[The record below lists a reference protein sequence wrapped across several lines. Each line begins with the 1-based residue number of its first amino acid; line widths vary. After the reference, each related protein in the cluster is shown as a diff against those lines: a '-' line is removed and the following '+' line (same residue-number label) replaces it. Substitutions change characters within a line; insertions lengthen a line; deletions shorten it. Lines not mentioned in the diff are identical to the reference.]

1 MQHQVA
7 VEHTTLSTVQ
17 RKISYQSLNLE
28 SVLKNIFSIITSKIS
43 TAKWISPVAWFTSV
57 FAAALA
63 TTVLSGCANLQSFT
77 EHSKDEVLE
86 SHQATQLA
94 LAAEKTLADGGTSA
108 NAENLPSV
116 NLTEE
121 ILYKLLTS
129 EIAFQRGN
137 WQAAYVTILGVAQQ
151 TRDPRLA
158 RRAAE
163 IALSAKQAAESI
175 TAIRLWRELAPDSN
189 EANQYYLGFMIMN
202 NNLAEVLQVFSHKL
216 QNTEIKQHVTI
227 MLQAQRMLSR
237 ARDKKAAFD
246 TLEELLAPYKSTA
259 EAHLALAQGAYSNGD
274 NKRAITEAK
283 STLRIKPDSQ
293 LAILT
298 IAQASNKVDAV
309 KEMENYLESNPTS
322 RDVRLAYASMLIEL
336 KQLDKAQRQF
346 EQLLREKPDDVATL
360 YTLGAL
366 AMDANQY
373 KLAEKYFLSYLAG
386 LEANPGEERDPT
398 SALVNLAQISL
409 EFKNNQAAMDWLAKV
424 DSYDGK
430 NTVWLNVQIR
440 RAQLLSMEGKL
451 PEAQRFLQ
459 EIKAN
464 NEAEEIQI
472 IQAEIQLLRSAKKP
486 QEAMIIMEAAITR
499 HAKNPELLYDYAL
512 LAESQEKFI
521 EMEATLRQVIEL
533 APDNQHAYNA
543 LGYSYADRN
552 IHLDEA
558 LSLIEKALNLAP
570 DDPFILDS
578 FGWVKYRMSK
588 LEEAE
593 QALRRAYQLRPDP
606 EIAVHLGEV
615 LWSAGKKDEARQF
628 WREVNNKYPGN
639 ETLKS
644 TLARLNGKL

>member
-1 MQHQVA
+1 M
-7 VEHTTLSTVQ
+7 VEPTTLSTVQ
-17 RKISYQSLNLE
+17 RKISYQWSNQE
-28 SVLKNIFSIITSKIS
+28 FALKNNFSIITSKI
-43 TAKWISPVAWFTSV
+43 TTKKWMSSIPWFASEL
-57 FAAALA
+57 APALA
-63 TTVLSGCANLQSFT
+63 VTIAISILPGCANLHTFS
-77 EHSKDEVLE
+77 EHSKDEIQE
-86 SHQATQLA
+86 SQHATQLA
-94 LAAEKTLADGGTSA
+94 LAAEKAQAGVDLPRE
-108 NAENLPSV
+108 ENLPSV
-116 NLTEE
+116 KLTEE
-121 ILYKLLTS
+121 LLYKLLTS

-175 TAIRLWRELAPDSN
+175 SAIRLWRELAPESN
-189 EANQYYLGFMIMN
+189 EANQYYLGFMVMN
-202 NNLAEVLQVFSHKL
+202 NNLAEVRQIFSNKL
-216 QNTEIKQHVTI
+216 QNSETKQHATI
-227 MLQAQRMLSR
+227 MLQAQRVLSR

-246 TLEELLAPYKSTA
+246 TLEELLAPYSATA
-259 EAHLALAQGAYSNGD
+259 EAHLALAQGAYSSGD

-283 STLRIKPDSQ
+283 ATLRLKPDSQ

-298 IAQASNKVDAV
+298 IAQASDKANAA
-309 KEMENYLESNPTS
+309 KEMATFLESNPTS

-336 KQLDKAQRQF
+336 KQLDKARLQF
-346 EQLLREKPDDVATL
+346 EQLLRDKPEDIATL

-366 AMDANQY
+366 AMEANQY

-386 LEANPGEERDPT
+386 LEANPSEERDPT
-398 SALVNLAQISL
+398 SALINLAQIAL
-409 EFKNNQAAMDWLAKV
+409 EFKNNQAALDWLAKV

-440 RAQLLSMEGKL
+440 RAQLLSLEGKL
-451 PEAQRFLQ
+451 PEARRFLH
-459 EIKAN
+459 EVKVN
-464 NEAEEIQI
+464 NEAEEVQLIQT
-472 IQAEIQLLRSAKKP
+472 EIQLLRSAKLN
-486 QEAMIIMEAAITR
+486 QEAMLVMEVAIKR

-512 LAESQEKFI
+512 LAESQKKMA
-521 EMEATLRQVIEL
+521 EMENTLRLVIEL
-533 APDNQHAYNA
+533 SPDNQHAYNA

-552 IHLDEA
+552 IRLDEA
-558 LSLIEKALNLAP
+558 LSLIEKALKLAP

-578 FGWVKYRMSK
+578 FGWVKFRLAK
-588 LEEAE
+588 LDEAE

-606 EIAVHLGEV
+606 EIAIHLGEV

-628 WREVNNKYPGN
+628 WREVNNKYPEN

>member
-1 MQHQVA
+1 
-7 VEHTTLSTVQ
+7 
-17 RKISYQSLNLE
+17 
-28 SVLKNIFSIITSKIS
+28 
-43 TAKWISPVAWFTSV
+43 
-57 FAAALA
+57 
-63 TTVLSGCANLQSFT
+63 
-77 EHSKDEVLE
+77 
-86 SHQATQLA
+86 
-94 LAAEKTLADGGTSA
+94 
-108 NAENLPSV
+108 
-116 NLTEE
+116 
-121 ILYKLLTS
+121 
-129 EIAFQRGN
+129 
-137 WQAAYVTILGVAQQ
+137 
-151 TRDPRLA
+151 
-158 RRAAE
+158 
-163 IALSAKQAAESI
+163 
-175 TAIRLWRELAPDSN
+175 
-189 EANQYYLGFMIMN
+189 MN

-216 QNTEIKQHVTI
+216 QNTDIKQHVTI

>member
-1 MQHQVA
+1 M
-7 VEHTTLSTVQ
+7 
-17 RKISYQSLNLE
+17 
-28 SVLKNIFSIITSKIS
+28 KNNFSIITSKITS
-43 TAKWISPVAWFTSV
+43 LRWLSSVAWFNS
-57 FAAALA
+57 ALA
-63 TTVLSGCANLQSFT
+63 ATILAGCAHLPSFS
-77 EHSKDEVLE
+77 EHGKDEIQE
-86 SHQATQLA
+86 SQQATQLA
-94 LAAEKTLADGGTSA
+94 LAEEKSLADAGMPPP
-108 NAENLPSV
+108 EDKLPPV
-116 NLTEE
+116 KLTEE

-175 TAIRLWRELAPDSN
+175 SAIRLWRELAPESN
-189 EANQYYLGFMIMN
+189 EANQYYLGFMVMN
-202 NNLAEVLQVFSHKL
+202 NNLTEVLQVFSRKL
-216 QNTEIKQHVTI
+216 KNSESKQHATI
-227 MLQAQRMLSR
+227 MLQAQRVLSR

-246 TLEELLAPYKSTA
+246 TLEELLAPYSATA
-259 EAHLALAQGAYSNGD
+259 DAHLALAQGAYSYGD
-274 NKRAITEAK
+274 NERAIAEAK
-283 STLRIKPDSQ
+283 ATLRIKPDSQ

-298 IAQASNKVDAV
+298 IAQASNKVDAA
-309 KEMENYLESNPTS
+309 KEMEIFLASNPAS

-336 KQLDKAQRQF
+336 KQLDKARQQF
-346 EQLLREKPDDVATL
+346 EQLLRDKPEDVSTL

-386 LEANPGEERDPT
+386 LEANPAEERDPT
-398 SALVNLAQISL
+398 SALINLAQIAL

-424 DSYDGK
+424 ESYDGK

-440 RAQLLSMEGKL
+440 RAQLLAMEGKL
-451 PEAQRFLQ
+451 SEARRFLQ
-459 EIKAN
+459 EIKTH

-472 IQAEIQLLRSAKKP
+472 IQAEVQLLRSAK
-486 QEAMIIMEAAITR
+486 QSQQAMAVMEAAIKH

-512 LAESQEKFI
+512 LAESQEKLT
-521 EMEATLRQVIEL
+521 EMEVTLRLVIDL

-558 LSLIEKALNLAP
+558 LSLIEKALKLAP

-578 FGWVKYRMSK
+578 YGWVQFRLAK

-606 EIAVHLGEV
+606 EIAIHLGEV
-615 LWSAGKKDEARQF
+615 LWTAGKKDEARQF
-628 WREVNNKYPGN
+628 WREVNNKYPEN
-639 ETLKS
+639 QTLKS